1 VALLNSQIE
10 KGIELLAKPFIS
22 QEDLERWEY
31 VTRDFLVKTFG
42 HPNARIDRFD
52 IPRHTVPPGTGM
64 TESGW
69 EDLRRKNLSSKLKVL
84 QSYVEILEGEL
95 LTEETQPEA
104 QAVTAHASEPD
115 SITELRR
122 IFSRFHLI
130 SRRLRIRHAG
140 RSTIEIH
147 DEYDVQDLLHGLLTL
162 YFDDVRPEEWVPSY
176 AGCSSRMDFLLKQEK
191 VVVEVKM
198 TRKGLGGKQ
207 VADQLIVD
215 IARYYK
221 GHPDCERLVC
231 FVYDPDGRITNPTA
245 IENDLSKRDGKPDV
259 DVIIVPKNI

>member
-1 VALLNSQIE
+1 
-10 KGIELLAKPFIS
+10 
-22 QEDLERWEY
+22 
-31 VTRDFLVKTFG
+31 
-42 HPNARIDRFD
+42 
-52 IPRHTVPPGTGM
+52 
-64 TESGW
+64 
-69 EDLRRKNLSSKLKVL
+69 
-84 QSYVEILEGEL
+84 
-95 LTEETQPEA
+95 
-104 QAVTAHASEPD
+104 
-115 SITELRR
+115 
-122 IFSRFHLI
+122 
-130 SRRLRIRHAG
+130 
-140 RSTIEIH
+140 
-147 DEYDVQDLLHGLLTL
+147 
-162 YFDDVRPEEWVPSY
+162 
-176 AGCSSRMDFLLKQEK
+176 MDFLLKQEK